1 MEQIS
6 DNLIGLV
13 CIIMVFG
20 LPVFIIIPVLLF
32 KYLNRR
38 AKYRLA
44 SQAIAA
50 GKEIPKDLFNS
61 NQSELGYNNR
71 TLSKGIKNICLGI
84 GLGVFLW
91 FLTHEMEIAA
101 IGFLIFCMGVGQV
114 IIARVTRP
122 SNRQENNLP
131 EEEKE

>member
-1 MEQIS
+1 MNIT
-6 DNLIGLV
+6 DNLIGLIA
-13 CIIMVFG
+13 IIMAFG
-20 LPVFIIIPVLLF
+20 LPVFIIFSILLF

-44 SQAIAA
+44 SEAIAVGEA
-50 GKEIPKDLFNS
+50 LPKGLFDS
-61 NQSELGYNNR
+61 DQSELDNNSR
-71 TLSKGIKNICLGI
+71 TLTKGIKNICLGI

-91 FLTHEMEIAA
+91 FLTYEEGITS

-114 IIARVTRP
+114 IIAYVTRP

-131 EEEKE
+131 KEQE